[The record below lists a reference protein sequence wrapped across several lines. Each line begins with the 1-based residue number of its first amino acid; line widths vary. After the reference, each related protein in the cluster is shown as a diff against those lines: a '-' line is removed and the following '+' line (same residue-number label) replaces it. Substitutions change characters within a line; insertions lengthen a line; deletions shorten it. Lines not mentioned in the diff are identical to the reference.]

1 MTKVIQ
7 IKDVDL
13 YATNIEEMTQIE
25 EDIDKLEAGRDDT
38 ICNVSIQFD
47 FFNHPEFSY
56 ETIEINRTSFQEDV
70 CDSIRK
76 ILINRNKELEKQ
88 NEKLEVE
95 VDLDG
100 K

>member
-47 FFNHPEFSY
+47 FFNHLEFSY

-76 ILINRNKELEKQ
+76 ILINRIKELEKQ